1 MKSLLFIS
9 KTVILFVWLSSIQ
22 ISLLYAQSEKFGKI
36 DASAFA
42 PSEFEKDTSIA
53 AIVLF
58 EKGNTRFSYID
69 SKGFQTIFE
78 VHVRTKILKKS
89 GYDKADQSITCYAP
103 SSSQRERVADLKG
116 YTHVLENGKV
126 VSYKLDKKSIFE
138 EKVNENVER
147 TKFTLPQVKEGAIIE
162 YSYTIYSDFIENL
175 PSWSFQSD
183 VPVLWSEYEVQVP
196 EYFEYKIITNGYH
209 TFYAKDS
216 KRNTG
221 SIGGLNEQLNIN
233 TNTWIAKDVP
243 AFKNEQFITTPSDYL
258 MKVSFQMSRY
268 VFPNSPIKDVSAS
281 WEQLVERLREAEYF
295 GRQLEKKALVKDI
308 AEAIKVQY
316 ATPKERLLV
325 AYQYLQKN
333 FQWNEKYGIANDLG
347 VRKALNENTGNGA
360 DLNFVLV
367 LLLNELEITSYP
379 VLISTRTHGN
389 VYELYPSLDRF
400 NHVITVARIGEEDI
414 LIDAV
419 AKSCP
424 LGVLPFQCLNGNG
437 LVVKETTAE
446 WVSLYPTTKSTEFSS
461 AILNLD
467 DEGIIKGK
475 VQTQFKSYAAMSER
489 SSISSNG
496 EKGYIKDAWEDEVDN
511 AEILSYNFK
520 HLDDVEQPFSADIEL
535 SLTPDEGGE
544 RIYWSPFLRT
554 PYKENPFKQEKRS
567 FPVNF
572 GVPFEEIFLVTLS
585 FSSKYSIEEL
595 PKSQSIRLP
604 DNSGEFSYYITN
616 SGQILQFKASL
627 KINKATYSPEEYA
640 YLKEL
645 FTLMISKFGEQVVF
659 KKNSN

>member
-1 MKSLLFIS
+1 MKSLIS
-9 KTVILFVWLSSIQ
+9 ISQKLLFV
-22 ISLLYAQSEKFGKI
+22 LLFAGNYAQGLFAQTQKIGEI

-53 AIVLF
+53 ALVLF
-58 EKGNTRFSYID
+58 ETGNTRFSYID
-69 SKGFQTIFE
+69 SKGFQTKFR

-116 YTHVLENGKV
+116 YTHILENGKV

-138 EKVNENVER
+138 EKVNDKVNR
-147 TKFTLPQVKEGAIIE
+147 TKFTMPQVKEGAIIE

-175 PSWSFQSD
+175 PNWNFQSD
-183 VPVLWSEYEVQVP
+183 VPVLWSEYEVQIP
-196 EYFEYKIITNGYH
+196 EYFEYKVITNGYH
-209 TFYAKDS
+209 PFHAKDT

-221 SIGGLNEQLNIN
+221 NVNGLNQQININ
-233 TNTWIAKDVP
+233 TSTWIAKDVP

-258 MKVSFQMSRY
+258 MQVSFQMSRY
-268 VFPNSPIKDVSAS
+268 VFPNTPIKDVSAS
-281 WEQLVERLREAEYF
+281 WEQLVVRLREAEYF
-295 GRQLEKKALVKDI
+295 GRQLEKKSLVEDI
-308 AEAIKVQY
+308 AKALKAQY
-316 ATPKERLLV
+316 ATPKERLLA
-325 AYQYLQKN
+325 AYQYMQKN

-347 VRKALNENTGNGA
+347 VRKAMNEHTGNGA
-360 DLNFVLV
+360 DLNFVFV

-389 VYELYPSLDRF
+389 VYELYPSLERF
-400 NHVITVARIGEEDI
+400 NHVITVARIAEEDI

-437 LVVKETTAE
+437 LVVKESTAE
-446 WVSLYPTTKSTEFSS
+446 WVSLYPNTKSTEFSS
-461 AILNLD
+461 AMLTLD

-475 VQTQFKSYAAMSER
+475 VQIQSKSYAAMSER
-489 SSISSNG
+489 SSINSNG
-496 EKGYIKDAWEDEVDN
+496 EKGYIKEAWEDEVDN
-511 AEILSYNFK
+511 VEILSYNFNN
-520 HLDDVEQPFSADIEL
+520 LEDIEQPFSADIEL

-544 RIYWSPFLRT
+544 RIYWSPFLRQ
-554 PYKENPFKQEKRS
+554 PYEENPFKQAQRS

-572 GVPFEEIFLVTLS
+572 GSPFEEMFLVTLT
-585 FSSKYSIEEL
+585 FSPKYSIEEL

-604 DNSGEFSYYITN
+604 DGSGEFSYYLTA
-616 SGQILQFKASL
+616 SGQILQFKSSL
-627 KINKATYSPEEYA
+627 KIKKAIYSSEEYA

-659 KKNSN
+659 KKNNN